1 MYQFAGS
8 SIGKASLSSADLGIL
23 PISYAEPIYCPI
35 SGWRGAVKRLIDII
49 VALLGLIILS
59 PLLLATAV
67 AIRLETPGNALFR
80 QRRIGFAN
88 VGFDMWKLRTMH
100 QHESEPGWLMQAT
113 RNDKRF
119 TRLGIVLRQLSIDE
133 LPQLL
138 NVLRGD
144 MSLVGPRPHA
154 PGTHAGAKPFEM
166 VTPYYAERHRVR
178 PGMTGL
184 AQVRGWRGETETE
197 EKLLRRVESDLEY
210 IDNWSLWLDLVILAR
225 TIMPVFAA
233 RNAY

>member
-59 PLLLATAV
+59 PLLLATAL

-154 PGTHAGAKPFEM
+154 PGTRAGTKPFEM

>member
-1 MYQFAGS
+1 
-8 SIGKASLSSADLGIL
+8 
-23 PISYAEPIYCPI
+23 
-35 SGWRGAVKRLIDII
+35 
-49 VALLGLIILS
+49 
-59 PLLLATAV
+59 LLATAL

>member
-8 SIGKASLSSADLGIL
+8 SIGKASLSSADLGNL
-23 PISYAEPIYCPI
+23 PISYAEPAYCPI
-35 SGWRGAVKRLIDII
+35 GGWRGGVKRTIDIV
-49 VALLGLIILS
+49 VALLGVILLS
-59 PLLLATAV
+59 VPFLVTAL
-67 AIRLETPGNALFR
+67 AIRLETPGNALLR

-88 VGFDMWKLRTMH
+88 VGFGMWKLRTMH
-100 QHESEPGWLMQAT
+100 QHAPENAWPIQAT
-113 RNDKRF
+113 RNDKRV
-119 TRLGIVLRQLSIDE
+119 TRLGAVLRQLSIDE

-138 NVLRGD
+138 NVLHGD
-144 MSLVGPRPHA
+144 MSLVGPRPHM
-154 PGTHAGAKPFEM
+154 PGTRAGYKPFEM

-210 IDNWSLWLDLVILAR
+210 IDNWSLRLDLVILAR
-225 TIMPVFAA
+225 TIMSVFTAH
-233 RNAY
+233 NAY

>member
-23 PISYAEPIYCPI
+23 PISYAEPANWPI
-35 SGWRGAVKRLIDII
+35 CGWRGAIKRLIDI
-49 VALLGLIILS
+49 VVELLGLIVLS
-59 PLLLATAV
+59 PLLLVTAV

-88 VGFDMWKLRTMH
+88 LGFDMWKLRTMR
-100 QHESEPGWLMQAT
+100 QHESEPGWLIQAT

-154 PGTHAGAKPFEM
+154 PGTRAGTKPFEM

-210 IDNWSLWLDLVILAR
+210 IDNWSLWLDFVILAR
-225 TIMPVFAA
+225 TIMPVFAT

>member
-23 PISYAEPIYCPI
+23 PISYAEPASWPI
-35 SGWRGAVKRLIDII
+35 CGWRGAIKRLIDI
-49 VALLGLIILS
+49 VVELLGLIVLS
-59 PLLLATAV
+59 PLLLVTAV

-88 VGFDMWKLRTMH
+88 LGFDMWKLRTMR
-100 QHESEPGWLMQAT
+100 QHESEPGWLIQAT

-154 PGTHAGAKPFEM
+154 PGTRAGTKPFEM

-210 IDNWSLWLDLVILAR
+210 IDNWSLWLDFVILAR
-225 TIMPVFAA
+225 TIMPVFAT